1 MGLLQ
6 GPKKEFLGI
15 AIPRTVKCNQKKPPP
30 FGCISKEPGKS
41 GRKGLPISGGLD
53 YNNELIQ
60 KFCREAQV
68 FAALGLYYSG
78 REKVCKPQWQTI
90 ESMITLYP
98 GNGRIWW
105 GLAECP
111 CPPWQKCS
119 TEKA

>member
-1 MGLLQ
+1 RPAVAEVEVQTGVLGEIRLAQRGAGQRGEGSKPMGLLQ
-6 GPKKEFLGI
+6 GPQKEFLGI
-15 AIPRTVKCNQKKPPP
+15 AVPRTVKCNQKKPPP

-41 GRKGLPISGGLD
+41 GWKGLPISGGLD

-90 ESMITLYP
+90 
-98 GNGRIWW
+98 
-105 GLAECP
+105 
-111 CPPWQKCS
+111 
-119 TEKA
+119 